1 MIYMLNLA
9 ALWRMDGRMEKGAVE
24 KTGGQ
29 LVGCNTRANIGLEYR
44 LQEAMAV
51 EIERWVD
58 QDIFL
63 EIELSR
69 LADILNMGKEEGKIK
84 VIPSICFE

>member
-1 MIYMLNLA
+1 
-9 ALWRMDGRMEKGAVE
+9 MDVIQA
-24 KTGGQ
+24 
-29 LVGCNTRANIGLEYR
+29 RANIGLEYR
-44 LQEAMAV
+44 LQEAVAV

-69 LADILNMGKEEGKIK
+69 LADILSMGKGEGKIK
-84 VIPSICFE
+84 VIPSIGFE